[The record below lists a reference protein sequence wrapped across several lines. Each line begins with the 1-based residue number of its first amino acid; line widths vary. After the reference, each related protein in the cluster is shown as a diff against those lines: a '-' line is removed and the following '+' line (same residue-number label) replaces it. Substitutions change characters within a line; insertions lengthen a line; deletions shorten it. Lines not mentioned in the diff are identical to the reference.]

1 MPVTAST
8 HLSLGLSCRAEM
20 LEMYSGFCKQYP
32 IITIEDPFDQDDWD
46 NTAALTQEGV
56 CQVGMSLQRGHL
68 KPNQEADSPLCPH
81 PQISFG
87 SLSAVPD
94 A

>member
-1 MPVTAST
+1 MP
-8 HLSLGLSCRAEM
+8 CRAEM

-56 CQVGMSLQRGHL
+56 CQVSMT
-68 KPNQEADSPLCPH
+68 
-81 PQISFG
+81 
-87 SLSAVPD
+87 
-94 A
+94 